1 MTLEDKESLKNIITE
16 ANNILMQLQQDLSAV
31 ACSRLDLFCRFI
43 IVCVYCLQFFFAL
56 LFCNKEKQWDTKRH
70 LKNCLFRLKRDWYY
84 KAHLKAS
91 IKYIKHIKKGY
102 EAEFKYNAFKEA
114 RNEN

>member
-31 ACSRLDLFCRFI
+31 ASSRLDLFCRSI
-43 IVCVYCLQFFFAL
+43 IVCVYCLQFFFS
-56 LFCNKEKQWDTKRH
+56 LFFYSKEKQSDIKRH

-84 KAHLKAS
+84 KAHLEAS

-102 EAEFKYNAFKEA
+102 EPELKYNAIKEA
-114 RNEN
+114 K

>member
-1 MTLEDKESLKNIITE
+1 MTLEDKENLKNIITE

-31 ACSRLDLFCRFI
+31 ASRLDLFFRFI
-43 IVCVYCLQFFFAL
+43 IICVYCLQFFFAL
-56 LFCNKEKQWDTKRH
+56 FFCNKEKQWDIKRH

-84 KAHLKAS
+84 KAHLEAS

-102 EAEFKYNAFKEA
+102 EAELKYNAIKEA
-114 RNEN
+114 K

>member
-1 MTLEDKESLKNIITE
+1 MTIEDKESLKNIITE

-31 ACSRLDLFCRFI
+31 ASSRLDLFCRFI

-56 LFCNKEKQWDTKRH
+56 FFCNKQKQSDIKRH
-70 LKNCLFRLKRDWYY
+70 LKNCLFRLKREWYH
-84 KAHLKAS
+84 KAFLDAS

-102 EAEFKYNAFKEA
+102 EPELKYNAIKEA
-114 RNEN
+114 K

>member
-1 MTLEDKESLKNIITE
+1 MTLEDKENLKNIITE

-31 ACSRLDLFCRFI
+31 ASRLDLFFRFI
-43 IVCVYCLQFFFAL
+43 IICVYCLQFFFAL
-56 LFCNKEKQWDTKRH
+56 FFCNKEKQSDIKRH

-84 KAHLKAS
+84 KAHLEAS

-102 EAEFKYNAFKEA
+102 EAELKYNASKG
-114 RNEN
+114 